1 MPGTV
6 LSSIILSLSES
17 VSHSVVSSSL
27 QLWWPVAT
35 RLLCPWI
42 SPGKNTGVGCHSL
55 LQGSNMYLL
64 RCRHILYCLSLQGSI
79 NLTIN
84 MPGSFF
90 FLIIF
95 IYNENPKFRD
105 IKELSHGHKVSMYH
119 NRK

>member
-42 SPGKNTGVGCHSL
+42 SPGKNTGVGSLFL
-55 LQGSNMYLL
+55 LQG
-64 RCRHILYCLSLQGSI
+64 IF
-79 NLTIN
+79 LTQD
-84 MPGSFF
+84 
-90 FLIIF
+90 
-95 IYNENPKFRD
+95 RT
-105 IKELSHGHKVSMYH
+105 KVSPLAGGFFTIWATREAQDYVQMW
-119 NRK
+119 RLQWVEFEDGPKLPAASCA